1 MCMYG
6 VCIITVLLY
15 STCVCM
21 EYVSLLYYCIVHV
34 YVWIGVCIITVL
46 LYSTCVC
53 MEGVSLLY
61 YCIVH
66 VYVWSVYHY
75 CITV

>member
-21 EYVSLLYYCIVHV
+21 EYRGETIRVNSILRIAFECIAIYCHIAIVDRILVKRHF
-34 YVWIGVCIITVL
+34 I
-46 LYSTCVC
+46 
-53 MEGVSLLY
+53 
-61 YCIVH
+61 
-66 VYVWSVYHY
+66 
-75 CITV
+75 